1 MKRKHGKLVR
11 TDSGDQAKVKTKP
24 PLRNADLLK
33 RSFAWIIRPDIFHD
47 LSFHGNTSWSAL
59 HLVTLAILWAWSD
72 QASLTMAF
80 DEARKT
86 VLSLSASLTLTSY
99 QGFIRALVT
108 WNESLRARLWSR
120 LHQLMEECGGP
131 YWRIGEFLALA
142 VDGSRVSV
150 PRTKSNEAAF
160 AARNFGQ
167 GAKAKR
173 RLKWKNKRRRSKR
186 LGQPVKPQI
195 WLTMI
200 WHMGLKMPWCWRTG
214 PSTSSERGHFLEMLK
229 QQKFPENT
237 LFCADAGFIS
247 YELWKT
253 ILEGGHHFLI
263 RVGGNVH
270 LLRKLGRVKVAH
282 DIVYFWPRE
291 MQRQKQPPLM
301 ARLLSFQGARG
312 PVHLLTSVLEPQRLS
327 MTQARDLYKRRWGV
341 ELQFRTFKQTFGRSK
356 LRSRTADRALV
367 ELDWSLLGLWMIQLF
382 AAKEQT
388 PLAIPPE
395 HSSAA
400 VAISIIRDL
409 VHDHHRT
416 IAGQQIL
423 TLRFRAAV
431 KDPYQRTKPKRAR
444 YRIPFD
450 DAPTDSGPHIRTA
463 TRQLRQLYRRLTTA
477 T

>member
-1 MKRKHGKLVR
+1 MKGKHGKPAR
-11 TDSGDQAKVKTKP
+11 KDSGKRSSVGMKP
-24 PLRNADLLK
+24 QLLNADLLK
-33 RSFAWIIRPDIFHD
+33 RAFAWIVRPDIFDD
-47 LSFHGNTSWSAL
+47 LSWHGNTSWSAW
-59 HLVTLAILWAWSD
+59 HLVMLAILWVWSD
-72 QASLTMAF
+72 LASLTGAF
-80 DEARKT
+80 DEARRT
-86 VLSLSASLTLTSY
+86 ALSLSESLTLASY

-108 WNESLRARLWSR
+108 WNDSFRARLWSR
-120 LHQLMEECGGP
+120 LQQLMEQHGGR
-131 YWRIGEFLALA
+131 YWRIGEFLAVA

-150 PRTKSNEAAF
+150 PRTKSNEEAF

-167 GAKAKR
+167 GTKAKR
-173 RLKWKNKRRRSKR
+173 RLKWKNKRRRSKK

-195 WLTMI
+195 WLTML

-237 LFCADAGFIS
+237 LFCADAGFIG

-270 LLRKLGRVKVAH
+270 LLRRLGRIKVAH

-301 ARLLSFQGARG
+301 ARLLRFQGARG
-312 PVHLLTSVLEPQRLS
+312 PVYLLTSVLEPRRLS
-327 MTQARDLYKRRWGV
+327 LTQARELYKQRWGV
-341 ELQFRTFKQTFGRSK
+341 ELQFRTFKQTFGRGK

-382 AAKEQT
+382 AAKEQL

-400 VAISIIRDL
+400 VAIAIIRDL
-409 VHDHHRT
+409 VRDRHHT
-416 IAGQQIL
+416 IAGHQIL
-423 TLRFRAAV
+423 SQRFRAAV
-431 KDPYQRTKPKRAR
+431 KDRYQRTKPKRAR

-450 DAPTDSGPHIRTA
+450 DAPTASGPHVRTA
-463 TRQLRQLYRRLTTA
+463 TRKLRQLYHNLAA

>member
-1 MKRKHGKLVR
+1 MKRKHGKPAR
-11 TDSGDQAKVKTKP
+11 KGSDKRSSAKAVP
-24 PLRNADLLK
+24 PIQNIDLLK
-33 RSFAWIIRPDIFHD
+33 RALAWVVPPDIFDH
-47 LSFHGNTSWSAL
+47 LRLHGNTSWL
-59 HLVTLAILWAWSD
+59 PVHLVSLAILWVWSD
-72 QASLTMAF
+72 QANLTTAF
-80 DEARKT
+80 TNARQAVLIFGEA
-86 VLSLSASLTLTSY
+86 STLASY

-108 WNESLRARLWSR
+108 WNESLRQLLWSR
-120 LHQLMEECGGP
+120 LQQLMEQCGGP
-131 YWRIGEFLALA
+131 SWRIGEFLALA

-150 PRTKSNEAAF
+150 PRTKSNEDAF

-167 GAKAKR
+167 GTKAKR
-173 RLKWKNKRRRSKR
+173 RLKWKNKQRRSKK

-214 PSTSSERGHFLEMLK
+214 PSTSSERGHFQEMLH

-237 LFCADAGFIS
+237 LFCADAGFIG

-270 LLRKLGRVKVAH
+270 LLRKLGRVRVSH

-312 PVHLLTSVLEPQRLS
+312 PVHLLTSILEPKRLS

-341 ELQFRTFKQTFGRSK
+341 ELQFRTFKQTFGRGK

-388 PLAIPPE
+388 PLAIPPDQ
-395 HSSAA
+395 SSAA
-400 VAISIIRDL
+400 VAILIIRDL
-409 VHDHHRT
+409 VRDRHRA
-416 IAGQQIL
+416 IAGPQIFSQ
-423 TLRFRAAV
+423 RFRAAV
-431 KDPYQRTKPKRAR
+431 KDNYQRAKPKHAR
-444 YRIPFD
+444 YRIPFN
-450 DAPTDSGPHIRTA
+450 DAPTASGPHIRTA
-463 TRQLRQLYRRLTTA
+463 TRKLRQLYHSLTA
-477 T
+477 A